1 MPGARSAILIR
12 SQLMPLLFGWLTAHG
27 RESVARDIWQRFE
40 LALPTADSLLK
51 EITVSLDVYR
61 AAYEMAAELCEDEN
75 LGLHIARDSPRG
87 VFGVVEFV
95 ARNAPT
101 VGDGARLA
109 VKSLAVLSD
118 TLRMEVMANAR
129 EFAVAH
135 FMPGEPQ
142 CVGRHANELTLGLL
156 LRYTRELAGVD
167 LSPVRMEFGHAGPAD
182 SGEAEAFF
190 GTRDIRYR
198 QTRNLLVFDAAVE
211 HLPIKASDPVLL
223 PWLAK
228 QVESMMPAR
237 GDGQPVPGLREH
249 IGRSLE
255 AESAPTLS
263 ELARRLH
270 MSSRTLQRRLKEA
283 DTTFQAELDCVR
295 RERVEV
301 YVRDREMSVVAI
313 SQRLGYGDLRGF
325 ERAFFKWFGMTP
337 TEYRRRLGAR

>member
-1 MPGARSAILIR
+1 
-12 SQLMPLLFGWLTAHG
+12 
-27 RESVARDIWQRFE
+27 
-40 LALPTADSLLK
+40 
-51 EITVSLDVYR
+51 LDVYR
-61 AAYEMAAELCEDEN
+61 AAYDMAAELCHDEN
-75 LGLHIARDSPRG
+75 LGLHIARDSPHG

-118 TLRMEVMANAR
+118 TLRMEVSTTER
-129 EFAVAH
+129 EFAIAH

-156 LRYTRELAGVD
+156 LRYTRELAGGE
-167 LSPVRMEFGHAGPAD
+167 LSPIRMEFGHSGPAD
-182 SGEAEAFF
+182 VSEAEAFF
-190 GTRDIRYR
+190 GTRDICYM
-198 QTRNLLVFDAAVE
+198 QTKNLLVFDAKVE

-228 QVESMMPAR
+228 QVELMMPAR
-237 GDGQPVPGLREH
+237 DGRDGQPVPGLREH

-283 DTTFQAELDCVR
+283 DTTFQAELDHVR
-295 RERVEV
+295 REKVEV

-313 SQRLGYGDLRGF
+313 SQRLGYVDLRGF

-337 TEYRRRLGAR
+337 TEYRRRLTAP